1 MIVCLLFHQAGDG
14 SIYPDHDVSQRY
26 NDGPPQHR
34 DGPPHHRE
42 GFHHHREREH
52 AHPRDRGGHGY
63 NGKFLLLSIN
73 PFLSCI
79 LLNICLLFHFSDM
92 MGGPNSGFMHPR
104 GMGMDGPRPRFHGPP
119 RGGGGG
125 RPGGPP
131 SARGG
136 PSNQPCWHF
145 MRGFCRLENR
155 CKFLHPNNYNGA
167 PMP

>member
-1 MIVCLLFHQAGDG
+1 MDQFIPTTTSHNGTLMDLRSTAMGHPITVKDFIITENVNILIRVIEEVTAIMVNFALIN
-14 SIYPDHDVSQRY
+14 SIC
-26 NDGPPQHR
+26 
-34 DGPPHHRE
+34 
-42 GFHHHREREH
+42 
-52 AHPRDRGGHGY
+52 
-63 NGKFLLLSIN
+63 LSIVSLVY
-73 PFLSCI
+73 FAK
-79 LLNICLLFHFSDM
+79 CLFTFSFSDM
-92 MGGPNSGFMHPR
+92 MGGPNAGFMGHPR

>member
-1 MIVCLLFHQAGDG
+1 MDQFIPTTTSHSGTMMDLRSTEMGHLITVKDFIITENVNMLILVIEEVTAIMVNVC
-14 SIYPDHDVSQRY
+14 
-26 NDGPPQHR
+26 
-34 DGPPHHRE
+34 
-42 GFHHHREREH
+42 
-52 AHPRDRGGHGY
+52 
-63 NGKFLLLSIN
+63 LLSIN

>member
-1 MIVCLLFHQAGDG
+1 MIHT
-14 SIYPDHDVSQRY
+14 
-26 NDGPPQHR
+26 
-34 DGPPHHRE
+34 
-42 GFHHHREREH
+42 
-52 AHPRDRGGHGY
+52 
-63 NGKFLLLSIN
+63 
-73 PFLSCI
+73 
-79 LLNICLLFHFSDM
+79 DM
-92 MGGPNSGFMHPR
+92 MGGGGPGPGYMGPPR

-119 RGGGGG
+119 RGGGG

>member
-1 MIVCLLFHQAGDG
+1 MDQFIPTTTSHSGTMMDLRSTEMGHLITVKDFIITENVNMLIPVIEEVTAIMVNVC
-14 SIYPDHDVSQRY
+14 
-26 NDGPPQHR
+26 
-34 DGPPHHRE
+34 
-42 GFHHHREREH
+42 
-52 AHPRDRGGHGY
+52 
-63 NGKFLLLSIN
+63 LLSIN